1 MRKAIDWEKG
11 LSTALAKSLENTGSC
26 GASGA
31 KAKISNN
38 DGHFSGTTVSTTV
51 TTEPAVVTA
60 APLPVT
66 TENQSSFYQVA
77 GSGYQEVQHLQAF
90 PATVTTGTTVTTD
103 IEDKAD
109 ERAAIIEFDAG
120 IPRTWAEGFARL
132 DRRAPLVGFSETQ
145 WQQIVNE
152 GGTFLDAWGA
162 QAASLSWDAAD
173 LFGVHPD
180 APRNRY
186 DQMGLVFLIGG
197 GRVTAI
203 DRHSAT
209 IRRGISTLV
218 YRRCSTCG
226 ACVWELENAKGAGH
240 DFH

>member
-11 LSTALAKSLENTGSC
+11 LSSALAKSLENTGYR

-31 KAKISNN
+31 KAEIGNN
-38 DGHFSGTTVSTTV
+38 DRHFSGTVVQTTV
-51 TTEPAVVTA
+51 TTERAVVTA
-60 APLPVT
+60 APLAVT
-66 TENQSSFYQVA
+66 TENQSNFRQVA
-77 GSGYQEVQHLQAF
+77 DSGYQESQHLQAF
-90 PATVTTGTTVTTD
+90 LAPVTTGTTVTTE
-103 IEDKAD
+103 IEDEEN
-109 ERAAIIEFDAG
+109 ERAAIVEFDAG
-120 IPRTWAEGFARL
+120 IPRAWAEGFARL

-145 WQQIVNE
+145 WQQIVND

-197 GRVTAI
+197 GQITAV
-203 DRHSAT
+203 DERSAT
-209 IRRGISTLV
+209 IQRGQSKLT
-218 YRRCSTCG
+218 YTRCLRAG
-226 ACVWELENAKGAGH
+226 VCVWELENSEGKS
-240 DFH
+240 